1 MRREGFLVV
10 ALSAALCGCSGEVQ
24 EQPAAAADYEGYAAV
39 IAQLDEVQSYQV
51 STVSTDEDYG
61 EDYAYEERSETTV
74 SVGEEGDSAS
84 ETTMSYH
91 VYEDESEHVLLP
103 LKLRSA
109 SSLHMAL
116 IKKTYPLMRSHGIPS
131 FLTALPFYNNNLS
144 YISFPLDL
152 KYLRCSRWLPQQS
165 FLSLKLLLPEA
176 SYFPSSSYCQK
187 YGKYLHHGHWIP

>member
-39 IAQLDEVQSYQV
+39 IAQLDEVQSYRV

-91 VYEDESEHVLLP
+91 MYEDGTSKDVTCSSSELEGSGQEESCALVPMKTVSGHTVTAT
-103 LKLRSA
+103 RTRRHSA
-109 SSLHMAL
+109 
-116 IKKTYPLMRSHGIPS
+116 
-131 FLTALPFYNNNLS
+131 
-144 YISFPLDL
+144 
-152 KYLRCSRWLPQQS
+152 C
-165 FLSLKLLLPEA
+165 
-176 SYFPSSSYCQK
+176 PSSIS
-187 YGKYLHHGHWIP
+187 